1 MLSRLGLSAE
11 PPTAIR
17 GLSSLI
23 LIFVSVVKTKG
34 DRVHPCITNH
44 RRNRNGKT
52 KALFRRLV
60 LPEEDKAHRTSTGWR
75 WFKSPNVIDLV
86 RILRERGKLR
96 NRAE

>member
-1 MLSRLGLSAE
+1 MHHKSPEKPKRE
-11 PPTAIR
+11 
-17 GLSSLI
+17 
-23 LIFVSVVKTKG
+23 
-34 DRVHPCITNH
+34 DDE
-44 RRNRNGKT
+44 
-52 KALFRRLV
+52 ALFRKLV